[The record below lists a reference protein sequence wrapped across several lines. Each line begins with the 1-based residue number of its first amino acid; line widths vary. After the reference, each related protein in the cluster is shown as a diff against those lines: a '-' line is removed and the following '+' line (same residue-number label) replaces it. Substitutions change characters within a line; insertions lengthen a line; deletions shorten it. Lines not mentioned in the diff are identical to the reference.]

1 MYYIFTIISC
11 LILSPIFGESIG
23 NVEYHLPKAA
33 SDWEI
38 GAKMDNEVG
47 STTIYI
53 PKGTVQGSP
62 TEFFGVGFSKQT
74 FDPKD
79 PASIEEG
86 FKKQFKDMQVDFK
99 VLDKDANSVT
109 FEWVVKDKGKELIH
123 AWTRAFAQKNGT
135 VILEYVAEKVD
146 DMSKSKGT
154 WLQVLKDAKS
164 GEESQDKQ
172 DKK

>member
-1 MYYIFTIISC
+1 MLYIFTIFSC
-11 LILSPIFGESIG
+11 LVLTPIFGESIG
-23 NVEYHLPKAA
+23 NVEYHLPQAA

-53 PKGTVQGSP
+53 PKDTVKGSP

-74 FDPKD
+74 FDPND
-79 PASIEEG
+79 PSSIEEG
-86 FKKQFKDMQVDFK
+86 FKKQFKEMQVDFK

-109 FEWVVKDKGKELIH
+109 FEWSVKDKGKEMIH

-146 DMSKSKGT
+146 DMSKAKNT
-154 WLQVLKDAKS
+154 WLPVLKEAKS
-164 GEESQDKQ
+164 ADQPEK
-172 DKK
+172 